1 MKDDDSM
8 VSKKREELMDKIIKE
23 DIELLRMLAKGRDE
37 CVKKLLFI
45 CHSNQNRSPTAEQI
59 FKENKKLSVKSAGL
73 YEGSKRFVDEELVEW
88 ADMIFVMED
97 YQKTE
102 LLRRFPKV
110 SKHKPIIVLDIE
122 DVYDYMEL
130 KLISLLKE
138 KMKLYFY

>member
-1 MKDDDSM
+1 M
-8 VSKKREELMDKIIKE
+8 EENEKLMDKIIE
-23 DIELLRMLAKGRDE
+23 ENDELLRMLAEGRDD
-37 CVKKLLFI
+37 CVKKILFI
-45 CHSNQNRSPTAEQI
+45 CHSNQNRSPTAEKI

-73 YEGSKRFVDEELVEW
+73 YEGSKKFVDKELVKW
-88 ADMIFVMED
+88 ADMIFVMEE

-122 DVYDYMEL
+122 DVYDFMKP